1 VRRIGTTT
9 QREPGGGRAGRVAIV
24 LAALA
29 TITAPVV
36 WTMLE
41 TRAHRPATHP
51 SFDGERYVFPVQ
63 DTHDASRTAEAELAV
78 TLLAW
83 RDGRATTAD
92 PSLGAPSGASG
103 ASPGEAADSVQGLI
117 ARTEATLGS
126 VGLTGEW
133 RDIEAR
139 RLDDLR
145 PPFLAPIEL
154 DGRASMLVVRR
165 IHSGF
170 VFAFEADAGNVL
182 YPYATFV
189 RAWSGPVRTFEPPV
203 PAPEL
208 WR

>member
-1 VRRIGTTT
+1 MRPIGTTT
-9 QREPGGGRAGRVAIV
+9 RRGPGGARARRVVIV

-63 DTHDASRTAEAELAV
+63 DAHDAERTAEAELAA

-83 RDGRATTAD
+83 RDGRATTVDAA
-92 PSLGAPSGASG
+92 LAAPSEAGDAN
-103 ASPGEAADSVQGLI
+103 PGEVPGPVPGLI
-117 ARTEATLGS
+117 ARTEATLS
-126 VGLTGEW
+126 RVGLTGEW
-133 RDIEAR
+133 RDLAED
-139 RLDDLR
+139 RLDHLR

-182 YPYATFV
+182 YPYDTFV
-189 RAWSGPVRTFEPPV
+189 RAWSGPVRTFEPRV